1 MTTKKPTVAALQRKI
16 EMLEAR
22 LAKSEDDMKHHFDVY
37 VKHIYESTDAKMRI
51 TQAVRILTGDDEP

>member
-1 MTTKKPTVAALQRKI
+1 MSKPETIGQLRRKI

-37 VKHIYESTDAKMRI
+37 VKHLYESTDAKMRI